1 MKKKNW
7 TERRR
12 QIATLDPISLTQ
24 QDHRTNAI
32 DLLRDYARG
41 VPVPGRNGPPQFGT
55 DDVNMDRATLE
66 RLRVDAKDLEQAVKA
81 EQQKAKNDELK
92 RQQNAQKNQQQQPP
106 VPTSPP
112 SPTNGASE
120 PSSQKQPGTPQ
131 GT

>member
-1 MKKKNW
+1 MKRKNW

-12 QIATLDPISLTQ
+12 TVAVLDPVSLTQ
-24 QDHRTNAI
+24 QDHKTNAI

-41 VPVPGRNGPPQFGT
+41 VPVPGRNSIPQFGI
-55 DDVNMDRATLE
+55 DDTNMDRATLE

-81 EQQKAKNDELK
+81 EQEKAKNDELK
-92 RQQNAQKNQQQQPP
+92 RQKTPKTNQQQQPT
-106 VPTSPP
+106 VPTPPP
-112 SPTNGASE
+112 SPTTGASE